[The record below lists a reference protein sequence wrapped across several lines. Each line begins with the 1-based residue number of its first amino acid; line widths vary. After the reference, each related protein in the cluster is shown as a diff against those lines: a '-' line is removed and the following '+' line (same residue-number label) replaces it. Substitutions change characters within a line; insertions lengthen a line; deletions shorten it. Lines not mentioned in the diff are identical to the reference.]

1 MTYFVAQPGSTLGAK
16 RSSETEKGNHRK
28 TESQRRILET
38 PVRVIMERSV
48 LFSSSSWRRYTKEKT
63 FSIIDEKLKPIR
75 AKFQK
80 DQQMDMDEF
89 HVIFTRSNELIHVV
103 DCRSQEEYDEC
114 HISGSHTLVTASVF
128 CED

>member
-1 MTYFVAQPGSTLGAK
+1 
-16 RSSETEKGNHRK
+16 
-28 TESQRRILET
+28 
-38 PVRVIMERSV
+38 MERSV

-89 HVIFTRSNELIHVV
+89 HMIFTRSNELIHVV